1 MCICVH
7 TNAYKYL
14 CQYKDVLKVIVKVR
28 IHASVF
34 PYGRKGVFFVNDSE
48 VGFFVFD
55 IEIEK

>member
-1 MCICVH
+1 MHLC
-7 TNAYKYL
+7 TYL

-28 IHASVF
+28 IHASDF
-34 PYGRKGVFFVNDSE
+34 PCGRKGVFFVIDSE